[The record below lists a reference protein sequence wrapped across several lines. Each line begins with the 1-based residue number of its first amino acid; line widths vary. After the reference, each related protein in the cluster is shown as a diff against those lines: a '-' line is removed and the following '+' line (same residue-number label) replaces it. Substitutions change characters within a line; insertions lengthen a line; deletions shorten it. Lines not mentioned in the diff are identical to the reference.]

1 MKALIFLFALLAALP
16 ARAQTSMYREVPQ
29 GEVSGLEMGIEGTL
43 HVTRGSRLRWFVT
56 VYEIVHGRTL
66 RPAADATLS
75 AEASFRKKEPLAKA
89 VTDANGRAELAFTIP
104 ADEVVTGSFELIVK
118 ARARQVSRQF
128 EVTIEIDP
136 QYRVELEVDKQ
147 IFEPGETVFAWGR
160 VMDETNGRPAAKR
173 EVQISAVDKNRQHIA
188 SSMTLTTDEAGFF
201 HHTLPAPMKEGVSF
215 DIAASLIGDS
225 GSAQK
230 AGLSTARAKIPAL
243 VIQAAPLTPVVS
255 PGTEVQVGVVVRTR
269 DGRPVPR
276 ATLTGLS
283 IPVGTA
289 AKPVPPILTDAQGRA
304 QVPWKVTSG
313 EPLADVT
320 GELSAVREGLGTA
333 AGKVQVRVTRRTH
346 LLSWA
351 VEGGALVPA
360 LPGQIFVRLHKPDGQ
375 PLSGTEVRL
384 TGERL
389 SAATARTDEQGVAVL
404 ETTLGPVR
412 AAASPGCSGDTVAA
426 ARLDIGSTEEELC
439 LPVDP
444 DATVRV
450 RVAPLLSAGRPI
462 EVRLQRVAAVAQVPI
477 EVALLRSPA
486 PGRWLPVAETLVS
499 AGSNRAMLEV
509 PAEALGLLWVRARPL
524 LGPRRH
530 EIRGGGTTAWS
541 APGRAQR
548 LSLRPGKGELQLGL
562 EGGNDKASGFVL
574 ALPVAAGQQLLA
586 RLNSASLEP
595 GIAASLGSLRGYL
608 ATKTPTDEG
617 VSAILRDGIL
627 MPLPAP
633 TDPVVQ
639 GRLRDP
645 LRAQERFV
653 RGRLARILKA
663 LEERI
668 ERSIPDHL
676 NEVAFQ
682 SPQGWR
688 YNRELLN
695 LLLPELKAEGLVG
708 LDGNPLTIE
717 SLQALDPTIT
727 YDNAARRIT
736 RERLFQLYVALE
748 HFVKSKQLN
757 YAWARRGDPSR
768 WLLGLLDWSDG
779 GEHDSIKTA
788 QLFDAWGRPFS
799 LQRSRDASA
808 RFRFLEP
815 IPGWEIV
822 SAGPDGRLNTADDL
836 AVPFARILTSGTIYA
851 EAVGEDLLLAR
862 LQQVELGRATIA
874 ALGEVFEIKV
884 ADAEAESDSPRS
896 SWQEP
901 PAPLADAQEALA
913 PAAVVPEP
921 ASGSFSRFEPAANRV
936 PLALSALPRRYLLV
950 AGAYGPDGAATFA
963 ASRFAGGVPVLLDLT
978 LPERIGPSETVRV
991 PLSLT
996 YLGPPQKLQV
1006 RAESALPIAVR
1017 ATPPLLPFETGEAR
1031 TIELELTAARPG
1043 SAPVRISVVDASGAV
1058 LLETQKTVRVAGD
1071 GALRVRN
1078 DGRFVVGT
1086 GQARLTLPGDAE
1098 VLGAQ
1103 LVVSGARDLI
1113 TDPGFAG
1120 LSRAAPA
1127 LAAWAYAQ
1135 RGQRPPPA
1143 VASALSVWAPGSGA
1157 MSALEVA
1164 CAVVAFSAR
1173 GEANGDLLRALKWL
1187 AAGRPVSW
1195 RERSAVLAA
1204 LAAGATTPTAQ
1215 GRGSDAVAVLVQKIR
1230 EESWESLATE
1240 QGHPTVMARLSAGLL
1255 LSDRRDAIGRE
1266 LFNRARAA
1274 LVADGHGGRVLLN
1287 EESALDGWIGSAALA
1302 VAARQ
1307 LGEDGIAEEL
1317 ARGIAPRLFLGMRM
1331 GMGTGTEAA
1340 MDSDVEAGFWLLA
1353 ASAYGAFGAATPE
1366 EVEVEVGGTRHRLK
1380 LTQGSAA
1387 LKLTAPDAR
1396 VRITSTLPVLL
1407 RLEAH
1412 FRQTAAAR
1420 NGAPLAVRI
1429 DGHVGHAAETAALE
1443 LTIEGTGKQRLAR
1456 PVIELEVP
1464 GIGALSEE
1472 AQARL
1477 LSTSGVARIDAP
1489 DPAGILRIYLTALDP
1504 KQPRRLPLPI
1514 QWLGSGRIRG
1524 LALTAYNADLP
1535 WSLTTLPARA
1545 LEIQPAPRESW

>member
-1 MKALIFLFALLAALP
+1 MKALIFLYALLAALP
-16 ARAQTSMYREVPQ
+16 AQAQTSMYREVPQ

-89 VTDANGRAELAFTIP
+89 VTDANGRAELAFEIP
-104 ADEVVTGSFELIVK
+104 ADENLAGSFELIVK

-160 VMDETNGRPAAKR
+160 VMDETRARPAAKR
-173 EVQISAVDKNRQHIA
+173 EVRITAVDKNRQPVA
-188 SSMTLTTDEAGFF
+188 SSQILTTDEAGFF

-215 DIAASLIGDS
+215 DLAATLVGDA

-243 VIQAAPLTPVVS
+243 VIQATPLTPVVA
-255 PGTEVQVGVVVRTR
+255 PGTEVLVSVVVRTR

-289 AKPVPPILTDAQGRA
+289 AKPVPPILTDAQGHA
-304 QVPWKVTSG
+304 KVPWKVTSS

-320 GELSAVREGLGTA
+320 GELHAVREGLGTA
-333 AGKVQVRVTRRTH
+333 DGKVQVRVTRRTH

-351 VEGGALVPA
+351 VEGSALVPA
-360 LPGQIFVRLHKPDGQ
+360 LPGQLFVRLHKPEGQ
-375 PLSGTEVRL
+375 PLVGTEVRL

-404 ETTLGPVR
+404 ETTLGPAR
-412 AAASPGCSGDTVAA
+412 AATSPSCSGDTVAA
-426 ARLDIGSTEEELC
+426 ATLLIGTEEEELC

-450 RVAPLLSAGRPI
+450 RVAPLLTAGRPT

-486 PGRWLPVAETLVS
+486 PGRWLPIAQTLVA
-499 AGSNRAMLEV
+499 AGNNRAMLEV

-541 APGRAQR
+541 APGRPPR
-548 LSLRPGKGELQLGL
+548 LSLRPGKGELQVGFD
-562 EGGNDKASGFVL
+562 GGHDKASGFVL
-574 ALPVAAGQQLLA
+574 ALPVAAGRQLLA
-586 RLNSASLEP
+586 HLNSANLEAAS
-595 GIAASLGSLRGYL
+595 AASLGSLRGYL
-608 ATKTPTDEG
+608 AQRTPTDEG
-617 VSAILRDGIL
+617 VSAILREGIL

-633 TDPVVQ
+633 TDPVAQ

-663 LEERI
+663 MEDRI
-668 ERSIPDHL
+668 EKSIPDHL
-676 NEVAFQ
+676 NEVAFR

-688 YNRELLN
+688 WNRELLN

-708 LDGNPLTIE
+708 LDGSPLTIE
-717 SLQALDPTIT
+717 ALQAIDPTIT
-727 YDNAARRIT
+727 FDNAARRIT
-736 RERLFQLYVALE
+736 RERLFHLYVALE

-768 WLLGLLDWSDG
+768 WLLGLLDWNEG
-779 GEHDSIKTA
+779 GAHDSIKTE
-788 QLFDAWGRPFS
+788 QLFDAWGHPFS
-799 LQRSRDASA
+799 LQRSRDASP

-836 AVPFARILTSGTIYA
+836 AVPFARILASGTIYA

-874 ALGEVFEIKV
+874 ALGEVFEIKI
-884 ADAEAESDSPRS
+884 ADAETESDSPRS

-901 PAPLADAQEALA
+901 PPPLPDTTEALA
-913 PAAVVPEP
+913 PAAVLPEP

-950 AGAYGPDGAATFA
+950 AGAYGPDGATAFA
-963 ASRFAGGVPVLLDLT
+963 ASRHAGGVPAILDLT
-978 LPERIGPSETVRV
+978 LPERMGPSETVRV

-996 YLGPPQKLQV
+996 YLGPPQPLRV
-1006 RAESALPIAVR
+1006 RAESALPLTVR
-1017 ATPPLLPFETGEAR
+1017 APLVALPFETGEAR
-1031 TIELELTAARPG
+1031 TIELELTAAQPG
-1043 SAPVRISVVDASGAV
+1043 SAPVHIAVVDASGAV
-1058 LLETQKTVRVAGD
+1058 LLETHKTVRVVRD
-1071 GALRVRN
+1071 GALRVWN

-1086 GQARLTLPGDAE
+1086 DQARLTLPGDAE
-1098 VLGAQ
+1098 VLGAR

-1135 RGQRPPPA
+1135 RGQRPPPQ
-1143 VASALSVWAPGSGA
+1143 VAAQLAVWAPGSGA

-1164 CAVVAFSAR
+1164 CAVVAFSTA
-1173 GEANGDLLRALKWL
+1173 GEASADLSRAFKWL
-1187 AAGRPVSW
+1187 AARRPVSW

-1204 LAAGATTPTAQ
+1204 LAAGATAPTAQ
-1215 GRGSDAVAVLVQKIR
+1215 ERGNDLVAILLRQIR

-1240 QGHPTVMARLSAGLL
+1240 QGHPTVMARLAAGLL

-1287 EESALDGWIGSAALA
+1287 EESALDAWIGSAALA

-1307 LGEDGIAEEL
+1307 LGEDGVAEEL

-1331 GMGTGTEAA
+1331 GMGASPEAH

-1353 ASAYGAFGAATPE
+1353 ASAYGAFGAVTPE
-1366 EVEVEVGGTRHRLK
+1366 EVEVEVAGARHRLK

-1387 LKLTAPDAR
+1387 LKLPTADAR
-1396 VRITSTLPVLL
+1396 VRVRSTLPVLL

-1412 FRQTAAAR
+1412 FRQSAAAR
-1420 NGAPLAVRI
+1420 SGAPLTVRI

-1443 LTIEGTGKQRLAR
+1443 LTIEGTGKQRLTR

-1464 GIGALSEE
+1464 GIGGLSEE
-1472 AQARL
+1472 ALARL
-1477 LSTSGVARIDAP
+1477 LSTPGVVRIEAP
-1489 DPAGILRIYLTALDP
+1489 DPSGILRIYLTALDP
-1504 KQPRRLPLPI
+1504 HQPRRLPLPI
-1514 QWLGSGRIRG
+1514 QWQGSGRVRG
-1524 LALTAYNADLP
+1524 LALTAYNADQP
-1535 WSLTTLPARA
+1535 WLMTTLPARPI
-1545 LEIQPAPRESW
+1545 EIQPAPRESW